1 MPEAERSESRALE
14 NGGEQRSSPQRV
26 VPERTAVPH
35 REVPARKGSRSK
47 GRKRAL
53 DILFES
59 EARAEEPLDVLS
71 RRISGADAPPVSDF
85 ARTLV
90 EGVVAHRDHI
100 DASLGEMARGWAV
113 ERMAAVD
120 RAILRIGAF
129 EVLFTDDVDDAV
141 AIDEA
146 ILLARELSTDDSPR
160 FVNGV
165 LAGLAS
171 GRREPVAAPV
181 RERVEVPPDA
191 ELADP
196 STADPAPEDASGA
209 TAGDTPAPPTRPAR
223 GDPSAG

>member
-1 MPEAERSESRALE
+1 MGDAA
-14 NGGEQRSSPQRV
+14 QRSSTRPGK
-26 VPERTAVPH
+26 PS
-35 REVPARKGSRSK
+35 REAPVRKGSRSK
-47 GRKRAL
+47 ARKRAL

-59 EARAEEPLDVLS
+59 EARGEDPLDVLR
-71 RRISGADAPPVSDF
+71 RRIAGADAPPVSDF
-85 ARTLV
+85 AQTLV

-100 DASLGEMARGWAV
+100 DASLGEMARGWSV

-171 GRREPVAAPV
+171 GRREPVTAPE
-181 RERVEVPPDA
+181 RERVEVPADA
-191 ELADP
+191 ELAAP
-196 STADPAPEDASGA
+196 SAADEPAP
-209 TAGDTPAPPTRPAR
+209 
-223 GDPSAG
+223 GDPSAD